1 MALVNYYSISHLF
14 IWLLLGRFTR
24 IGWATFLILSLGWEL
39 LELVLPFEFAV
50 ETIDNKV
57 GDVIV
62 NTLAFSTG
70 LKWRHS
76 PASRSRLDT
85 PPPPS
90 SPVGSRSGTARGL
103 RPSIGE

>member
-1 MALVNYYSISHLF
+1 MAFVNYYSISHLF

-62 NTLAFSTG
+62 NTLAFSVG
-70 LKWRHS
+70 LKWRQ
-76 PASRSRLDT
+76 
-85 PPPPS
+85 
-90 SPVGSRSGTARGL
+90 TATQK
-103 RPSIGE
+103 PEPQQS

>member
-85 PPPPS
+85 PP
-90 SPVGSRSGTARGL
+90 VVASRLTLRDGARA
-103 RPSIGE
+103 PA

>member
-50 ETIDNKV
+50 ETIDNKL

-62 NTLAFSTG
+62 NTLAFSAG
-70 LKWRHS
+70 LKWRQAHPRRRSVKRES
-76 PASRSRLDT
+76 PT
-85 PPPPS
+85 II
-90 SPVGSRSGTARGL
+90 SP
-103 RPSIGE
+103 

>member
-1 MALVNYYSISHLF
+1 MNYYSISHLF
-14 IWLLLGRFTR
+14 IWLLLGRFTQ

-62 NTLAFSTG
+62 NTIAFSAG
-70 LKWRHS
+70 LKWRQAAALKPEPNNRDIKS
-76 PASRSRLDT
+76 SR
-85 PPPPS
+85 
-90 SPVGSRSGTARGL
+90 
-103 RPSIGE
+103 RP